1 MWNFARVNK
10 EVEDLNQF
18 IKKLLQGEWS
28 RNLTVLSYRKL
39 LPVAESV
46 NALVNDVRQFVQQS
60 QMAAAKVAAAV
71 GQAREALG
79 KTAAEGAVVSQE
91 AKTCRES
98 AWQLEQQA
106 KEAEQLMAGVH
117 ASSQTMLQVA
127 EGIHES
133 SVDARKRAEQGR
145 QAVQGVGES
154 MAGIRLQS
162 TELADKISALSL
174 TAQAIQQLLTSIHVI
189 ASQTQLLSLNA
200 SIEAARAG
208 EHGRGFAVVA
218 EEIQVLSEG
227 SSKAAREAAVLLAQ
241 IEGGVRAAEQAMT
254 EEEKAVTEGQLAVR
268 EALEHLEAIQDA
280 SRTTELKLAEA
291 GAVRQ
296 EQAATVQQMA
306 QVAKRI
312 NEYCQQ
318 LRHCAERTEEA
329 LARQKE
335 SQEEALAMETILQ
348 QVAEGLQK
356 DTSRIRLAE
365 ADGEVKKQTAQI
377 LQEVTALAEEI
388 SRLPETA
395 QEKKLEQWL
404 REHKNL
410 EAVWSN
416 REDGS
421 FIVSLPPAGLANAN
435 GREWFRRALAEGSYV
450 SEVYVSAISG
460 HPCVT
465 VAVSCCD
472 PAGSKVILGVDLS
485 LKPRET
491 V

>member
-1 MWNFARVNK
+1 
-10 EVEDLNQF
+10 
-18 IKKLLQGEWS
+18 
-28 RNLTVLSYRKL
+28 
-39 LPVAESV
+39 
-46 NALVNDVRQFVQQS
+46 
-60 QMAAAKVAAAV
+60 
-71 GQAREALG
+71 
-79 KTAAEGAVVSQE
+79 
-91 AKTCRES
+91 
-98 AWQLEQQA
+98 
-106 KEAEQLMAGVH
+106 
-117 ASSQTMLQVA
+117 
-127 EGIHES
+127 
-133 SVDARKRAEQGR
+133 
-145 QAVQGVGES
+145 
-154 MAGIRLQS
+154 
-162 TELADKISALSL
+162 
-174 TAQAIQQLLTSIHVI
+174 
-189 ASQTQLLSLNA
+189 
-200 SIEAARAG
+200 
-208 EHGRGFAVVA
+208 
-218 EEIQVLSEG
+218 
-227 SSKAAREAAVLLAQ
+227 
-241 IEGGVRAAEQAMT
+241 
-254 EEEKAVTEGQLAVR
+254 
-268 EALEHLEAIQDA
+268 
-280 SRTTELKLAEA
+280 
-291 GAVRQ
+291 
-296 EQAATVQQMA
+296 
-306 QVAKRI
+306 
-312 NEYCQQ
+312 
-318 LRHCAERTEEA
+318 
-329 LARQKE
+329 
-335 SQEEALAMETILQ
+335 METILQ

-356 DTSRIRLAE
+356 ETSRIRLAE

>member
-1 MWNFARVNK
+1 MWDFIKGNK
-10 EVEDLNQF
+10 EVEELNQF
-18 IKKLLQGEWS
+18 IKMLLQGEWS
-28 RNLTVLSYRKL
+28 RTLALASYRKL
-39 LPVAESV
+39 FPVAESV
-46 NALVNDVRQFVQQS
+46 NALVKDIRQFVQQS

-79 KTAAEGAVVSQE
+79 KTAAEGAVVAQE
-91 AKTCRES
+91 AKNCRES

-106 KEAEQLMAGVH
+106 KEAEQHMAGVN

-133 SVDARKRAEQGR
+133 SVDTRKRAEQGR
-145 QAVQGVGES
+145 AAVQGVGDS
-154 MAGIRLQS
+154 MEGIQLQS
-162 TELADKISALSL
+162 TELADKISALSQ
-174 TAQAIQQLLTSIHVI
+174 TAQAIQQLLTSIHGI

-227 SSKAAREAAVLLAQ
+227 SSKAASEAAVLLAQ

-254 EEEKAVTEGQLAVR
+254 EEEKAVREGRQAVQ
-268 EALEHLEAIQDA
+268 EALEHLEAIQNA

-296 EQAATVQQMA
+296 EQAATVLQMA

-356 DTSRIRLAE
+356 ETSRIRLAE
-365 ADGEVKKQTAQI
+365 ADGEVQKQTAKV
-377 LQEVTALAEEI
+377 LQAVTVLAEEL
-388 SRLPETA
+388 SSLPEAA

-404 REHKNL
+404 QEQENL

-416 REDGS
+416 RADGS
-421 FIVSLPPAGLANAN
+421 FIVSLPPAGLANAG
-435 GREWFRRALAEGSYV
+435 GREWFRRALVEGAYV

-460 HPCVT
+460 QPCVT
-465 VAVSCCD
+465 VAVSCSNG
-472 PAGSKVILGVDLS
+472 AGEKQVIGVDLS
-485 LKPRET
+485 LNSREAL
-491 V
+491 

>member
-1 MWNFARVNK
+1 
-10 EVEDLNQF
+10 
-18 IKKLLQGEWS
+18 
-28 RNLTVLSYRKL
+28 
-39 LPVAESV
+39 
-46 NALVNDVRQFVQQS
+46 
-60 QMAAAKVAAAV
+60 
-71 GQAREALG
+71 
-79 KTAAEGAVVSQE
+79 
-91 AKTCRES
+91 
-98 AWQLEQQA
+98 
-106 KEAEQLMAGVH
+106 
-117 ASSQTMLQVA
+117 
-127 EGIHES
+127 
-133 SVDARKRAEQGR
+133 
-145 QAVQGVGES
+145 
-154 MAGIRLQS
+154 
-162 TELADKISALSL
+162 
-174 TAQAIQQLLTSIHVI
+174 
-189 ASQTQLLSLNA
+189 
-200 SIEAARAG
+200 
-208 EHGRGFAVVA
+208 
-218 EEIQVLSEG
+218 
-227 SSKAAREAAVLLAQ
+227 
-241 IEGGVRAAEQAMT
+241 MT

-377 LQEVTALAEEI
+377 LQEVTALVAEI